1 MRRLSMVAAL
11 MFGVWTGMAQEN
23 LVFDLEGAKQQAIL
37 YNKTLKNSA
46 MAIDKA
52 QYQLKE
58 AIAAGLPQVSSALDY
73 SNAMGAKLSIRFM
86 EDAPPTEIPIKPTS
100 NFNLQV
106 GQLLFSGP
114 YFVGIELAKLGQTLT
129 EASYEKSEQEI
140 LSQVM
145 SGYHLVL
152 MSGELLEL
160 LNKNVANLREV
171 YRKTEAVVRVGMMER
186 TDLDQLEVQIA
197 ALESS
202 VHSTERQLEMAR
214 NMMRLLLG
222 LEPGQAFDL
231 KGNLNQ
237 ALTALNGTAP
247 GEFSVDMNPDFRLMT
262 LQEKM
267 TQKQIKMEY
276 AAFLPTLTSFYS
288 RTEKILKPDFDMS
301 PKNMIGL
308 NLSIP
313 IFSGGQR
320 MARVRQARVDLET
333 MHNTRALLAD
343 QLSVQERQL
352 QFNLKNAGET
362 YLNQVKNLEVARRV
376 YHSLQLKFE
385 QGLISGLELVTAD
398 NNYVRA
404 ETDYLSSVYQLLQAR
419 VDLDTLYGN
428 LK

>member
-1 MRRLSMVAAL
+1 MVAAL

-23 LVFDLEGAKQQAIL
+23 LVFDLDGAKQQAIL

-376 YHSLQLKFE
+376 YHSLQMKFE

>member
-1 MRRLSMVAAL
+1 MVAAL

-152 MSGELLEL
+152 MSGDLLEL

-333 MHNTRALLAD
+333 IHNTRALLAY
-343 QLSVQERQL
+343 QLSVQ
-352 QFNLKNAGET
+352 
-362 YLNQVKNLEVARRV
+362 
-376 YHSLQLKFE
+376 
-385 QGLISGLELVTAD
+385 
-398 NNYVRA
+398 
-404 ETDYLSSVYQLLQAR
+404 
-419 VDLDTLYGN
+419 
-428 LK
+428 

>member
-1 MRRLSMVAAL
+1 MVAAL

-23 LVFDLEGAKQQAIL
+23 LVFDLEGAKQQAIQ

-114 YFVGIELAKLGQTLT
+114 YFVGIELAKLGQNLT

-376 YHSLQLKFE
+376 YHSLQMKFE

>member
-1 MRRLSMVAAL
+1 MVAAL

-23 LVFDLEGAKQQAIL
+23 LVFDLEGAKQQAIQ

-58 AIAAGLPQVSSALDY
+58 AISAGLPQVSSALDY

-114 YFVGIELAKLGQTLT
+114 YFVGIELAKLGQNLT

>member
-1 MRRLSMVAAL
+1 MVAAL

-376 YHSLQLKFE
+376 YHSLQMKFE

>member
-1 MRRLSMVAAL
+1 MVAAL

-23 LVFDLEGAKQQAIL
+23 LVFDLEGAKQQAIQ

-58 AIAAGLPQVSSALDY
+58 AISAGLPQVSSALDY

-114 YFVGIELAKLGQTLT
+114 YFVGIELAKLGQNLT

-376 YHSLQLKFE
+376 YHSLQMKFE

>member
-1 MRRLSMVAAL
+1 
-11 MFGVWTGMAQEN
+11 
-23 LVFDLEGAKQQAIL
+23 
-37 YNKTLKNSA
+37 
-46 MAIDKA
+46 
-52 QYQLKE
+52 
-58 AIAAGLPQVSSALDY
+58 
-73 SNAMGAKLSIRFM
+73 
-86 EDAPPTEIPIKPTS
+86 
-100 NFNLQV
+100 
-106 GQLLFSGP
+106 
-114 YFVGIELAKLGQTLT
+114 
-129 EASYEKSEQEI
+129 
-140 LSQVM
+140 
-145 SGYHLVL
+145 
-152 MSGELLEL
+152 
-160 LNKNVANLREV
+160 
-171 YRKTEAVVRVGMMER
+171 
-186 TDLDQLEVQIA
+186 
-197 ALESS
+197 
-202 VHSTERQLEMAR
+202 
-214 NMMRLLLG
+214 
-222 LEPGQAFDL
+222 
-231 KGNLNQ
+231 
-237 ALTALNGTAP
+237 
-247 GEFSVDMNPDFRLMT
+247 MNPDFRLMT

>member
-1 MRRLSMVAAL
+1 MVAAL

>member
-1 MRRLSMVAAL
+1 MVAAL

-23 LVFDLEGAKQQAIL
+23 LVFDLEGAKQQAIQ

-58 AIAAGLPQVSSALDY
+58 AISAGLPQVSSALDY

-114 YFVGIELAKLGQTLT
+114 YFVGIELAKLGQNLT

-186 TDLDQLEVQIA
+186 TDLTSWRCRLRHWRVLSTAQ
-197 ALESS
+197 S
-202 VHSTERQLEMAR
+202 VSWRW
-214 NMMRLLLG
+214 
-222 LEPGQAFDL
+222 P
-231 KGNLNQ
+231 
-237 ALTALNGTAP
+237 
-247 GEFSVDMNPDFRLMT
+247 V
-262 LQEKM
+262 
-267 TQKQIKMEY
+267 I
-276 AAFLPTLTSFYS
+276 
-288 RTEKILKPDFDMS
+288 
-301 PKNMIGL
+301 
-308 NLSIP
+308 
-313 IFSGGQR
+313 
-320 MARVRQARVDLET
+320 
-333 MHNTRALLAD
+333 
-343 QLSVQERQL
+343 
-352 QFNLKNAGET
+352 
-362 YLNQVKNLEVARRV
+362 
-376 YHSLQLKFE
+376 
-385 QGLISGLELVTAD
+385 
-398 NNYVRA
+398 
-404 ETDYLSSVYQLLQAR
+404 
-419 VDLDTLYGN
+419 
-428 LK
+428 

>member
-1 MRRLSMVAAL
+1 
-11 MFGVWTGMAQEN
+11 
-23 LVFDLEGAKQQAIL
+23 
-37 YNKTLKNSA
+37 
-46 MAIDKA
+46 
-52 QYQLKE
+52 
-58 AIAAGLPQVSSALDY
+58 
-73 SNAMGAKLSIRFM
+73 
-86 EDAPPTEIPIKPTS
+86 
-100 NFNLQV
+100 
-106 GQLLFSGP
+106 
-114 YFVGIELAKLGQTLT
+114 
-129 EASYEKSEQEI
+129 
-140 LSQVM
+140 
-145 SGYHLVL
+145 
-152 MSGELLEL
+152 
-160 LNKNVANLREV
+160 
-171 YRKTEAVVRVGMMER
+171 MER

-376 YHSLQLKFE
+376 YHSLQMKFE